1 MVARGSAA
9 VVARVLAIEVD
20 PLEASLVDAML
31 AVREP
36 PESVMPSWP
45 PPLTGLRG
53 TLAEPGG
60 RSVFAG
66 PGPATA
72 TSAAGEQ
79 AGAVVDNSQH
89 IVGCCQHAEA
99 APSEAS
105 GRGRARRGRASRLG
119 DRADEVGAPLGCDA
133 LSGAFAGGVPSVD
146 LVDAS

>member
-60 RSVFAG
+60 RSVFCGTWAG
-66 PGPATA
+66 NR
-72 TSAAGEQ
+72 
-79 AGAVVDNSQH
+79 DL
-89 IVGCCQHAEA
+89 
-99 APSEAS
+99 
-105 GRGRARRGRASRLG
+105 RGGRASRS
-119 DRADEVGAPLGCDA
+119 C
-133 LSGAFAGGVPSVD
+133 S
-146 LVDAS
+146 